1 MLLAWAGD
9 FVASPGQ
16 QQVIRSGSAAP
27 EPSPRKSYYRK
38 KKSMSL
44 RFHEIAEHRHRILNP
59 FTDAKLHLLADICR
73 LHPGMRLLDLCCG
86 KGEMLCRW
94 SAQSGLTGTGV
105 DISAVFLAAAR
116 ERALE
121 LQCADRVTF
130 IEADAA
136 TYPISTGA
144 FDIISCIG
152 ATWIGGGLVGT
163 LERMRP
169 GLQSTESLLLVGE
182 PYWIDEPPDE
192 AYAALTDGQRDMFTT
207 LAGTEQRIAAAGLE
221 LVEMVLADHGSWD
234 RYAAAQWLTVS
245 DWLRTHPASP
255 EAAEIRQLHER
266 SRRDYLTYTRR
277 FLGWGVFMLRLPS
290 V

>member
-1 MLLAWAGD
+1 
-9 FVASPGQ
+9 
-16 QQVIRSGSAAP
+16 
-27 EPSPRKSYYRK
+27 
-38 KKSMSL
+38 MSL
-44 RFHEIAEHRHRILNP
+44 RFHEIAEQRHRILNP
-59 FTDAKLHLLADICR
+59 FTDAKLQLVADICR
-73 LHPGMRLLDLCCG
+73 LQPGLRLLDLCCG

-94 SAQSGLTGTGV
+94 SAKSGIIGTGV

-116 ERALE
+116 ARALE
-121 LQCADRVTF
+121 LQCTDRVTF

-136 TYPISTGA
+136 IYPISAGA

-192 AYAALTDGQRDMFTT
+192 AYAALTDGDRDLFTT

-221 LVEMVLADHGSWD
+221 LIEMVLADHSSWD

-245 DWLRTHPASP
+245 DWLRAHPASS
-255 EAAEIRQLHER
+255 EAAEIRQLHACA
-266 SRRDYLTYTRR
+266 RREYLAYTRR
-277 FLGWGVFMLRLPS
+277 FLGWGVFVLRPS
-290 V
+290 SA